1 MVNRKRKMISA
12 ALSTAL
18 VVTMLLTASTV
29 DAQGTQP
36 AKTAGDKK
44 VEVIIYEDSM
54 ESYNCEAIQ

>member
-18 VVTMLLTASTV
+18 IVTMLFTASTV

-36 AKTAGDKK
+36 AKTAGEKK
-44 VEVIIYEDSM
+44 VEVIK
-54 ESYNCEAIQ
+54 

>member
-18 VVTMLLTASTV
+18 VVTMLLTSGTV

-36 AKTAGDKK
+36 AKTAGEKK
-44 VEVIIYEDSM
+44 VEVIK
-54 ESYNCEAIQ
+54 

>member
-18 VVTMLLTASTV
+18 VVTMLLTASSTV

-36 AKTAGDKK
+36 AKTAGEKK
-44 VEVIIYEDSM
+44 VEVIK
-54 ESYNCEAIQ
+54 

>member
-29 DAQGTQP
+29 DAQSTQP
-36 AKTAGDKK
+36 AKTAGEKK
-44 VEVIIYEDSM
+44 VEVIK
-54 ESYNCEAIQ
+54 

>member
-36 AKTAGDKK
+36 AKTAGEKRLKLLNSD
-44 VEVIIYEDSM
+44 
-54 ESYNCEAIQ
+54 C

>member
-18 VVTMLLTASTV
+18 IVTMLFTASTV

-36 AKTAGDKK
+36 AKIAGEKK
-44 VEVIIYEDSM
+44 VEVIK
-54 ESYNCEAIQ
+54 